1 MSCYAYRY
9 VYVFGTHIMK
19 LMNKEENTLCVTL
32 LRIYRKRML
41 KKVEADATGVN
52 MYASPF
58 TVCIHMYVYM

>member
-1 MSCYAYRY
+1 
-9 VYVFGTHIMK
+9 MK